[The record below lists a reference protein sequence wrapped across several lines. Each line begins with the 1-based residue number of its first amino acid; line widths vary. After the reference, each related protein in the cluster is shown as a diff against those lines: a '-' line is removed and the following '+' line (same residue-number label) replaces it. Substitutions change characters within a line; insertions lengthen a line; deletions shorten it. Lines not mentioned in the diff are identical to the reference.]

1 MKTRLTQM
9 IEILGWHGGTVHQV
23 NREIELLLGYEL
35 NTIDI
40 LSMSDVYF
48 WEIQLDCMS
57 VKSSDLWNL

>member
-1 MKTRLTQM
+1 M
-9 IEILGWHGGTVHQV
+9 IEILGWQGGTVHQV

-40 LSMSDVYF
+40 LGMSDIEY
-48 WEIQLDCMS
+48 WDMQSDCMA